1 MGLNSDITRL
11 QNELRRKDAEMDNM
25 STQIA
30 TIMEEILSVRQANMS
45 LEQDVQALSQEAEY
59 HKGQASMLEKTL
71 AQTRE
76 ELRITLDKTRVG
88 ELIEALNG
96 KTAEVT
102 KLIRVIE
109 EKNSQIKDMQIELD
123 GRVLS
128 GTTGKVMQATI
139 KNLEEE
145 ILRLNQELELVVIS
159 NESLE
164 SRLHSMGGSIG
175 QPQPQTLAAKMPVN
189 STTNFHEREDHLGS
203 DASSVSATIRMR
215 QLSEEV
221 LSLKDTIANLTTTLK
236 QKDARLEEVSSE
248 LSVKYVELDNM
259 RGLLKRRTNNLCS

>member
-145 ILRLNQELELVVIS
+145 ICAQPR
-159 NESLE
+159 
-164 SRLHSMGGSIG
+164 IG
-175 QPQPQTLAAKMPVN
+175 ACCYLQ
-189 STTNFHEREDHLGS
+189 
-203 DASSVSATIRMR
+203 
-215 QLSEEV
+215 
-221 LSLKDTIANLTTTLK
+221 
-236 QKDARLEEVSSE
+236 
-248 LSVKYVELDNM
+248 
-259 RGLLKRRTNNLCS
+259 